1 MMRLTASSAIR
12 SSTPSTGASITV
24 DTAARSSA
32 QGNLAHYLS
41 CSDFSLSGKDL
52 GENEKS
58 IRMCEA
64 CIQKCWKYIAK
75 HDDNYIEHRKS
86 GDHETV
92 KELPS
97 NIEEIQQQSRSTSH
111 TE

>member
-1 MMRLTASSAIR
+1 MRLTASSAIR

-32 QGNLAHYLS
+32 QGTLAHYLS

-86 GDHETV
+86 GDLETV